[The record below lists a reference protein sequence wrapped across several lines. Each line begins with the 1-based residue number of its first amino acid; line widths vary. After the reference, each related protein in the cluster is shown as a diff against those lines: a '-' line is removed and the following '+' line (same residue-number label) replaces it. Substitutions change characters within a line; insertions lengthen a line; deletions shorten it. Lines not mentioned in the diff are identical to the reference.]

1 MIMKYDT
8 CSLPWMELGKELYTT
23 ADYLYFPSNKN
34 INMFSSAFL
43 FQNFLMV
50 FPIFK
55 MLCTQKQA
63 GTNHVFYLVMPHE
76 IEVVKS
82 KILDEG
88 PVPKKA

>member
-1 MIMKYDT
+1 MT

-23 ADYLYFPSNKN
+23 ANYLYFQSNKN

-43 FQNFLMV
+43 FQNILMV

-55 MLCTQKQA
+55 MLCSQKQA

>member
-1 MIMKYDT
+1 
-8 CSLPWMELGKELYTT
+8 MELGKELHTT
-23 ADYLYFPSNKN
+23 ANYLYFQSNKN
-34 INMFSSAFL
+34 INMFSSAIL
-43 FQNFLMV
+43 FQNILMV

-55 MLCTQKQA
+55 MLCSQKQA
-63 GTNHVFYLVMPHE
+63 GTNHVFYLVKPHE

>member
-1 MIMKYDT
+1 
-8 CSLPWMELGKELYTT
+8 MELGKELYTT

-43 FQNFLMV
+43 IQN
-50 FPIFK
+50 
-55 MLCTQKQA
+55 
-63 GTNHVFYLVMPHE
+63 VFYLVMPHE

-88 PVPKKA
+88 PVPKK

>member
-23 ADYLYFPSNKN
+23 AD
-34 INMFSSAFL
+34 
-43 FQNFLMV
+43 MV

-82 KILDEG
+82 KILD
-88 PVPKKA
+88 

>member
-1 MIMKYDT
+1 MTHAPYHGW
-8 CSLPWMELGKELYTT
+8 SLEKSSIVTT
-23 ADYLYFPSNKN
+23 ADYLYFLSNKN

-82 KILDEG
+82 KILD
-88 PVPKKA
+88 

>member
-1 MIMKYDT
+1 
-8 CSLPWMELGKELYTT
+8 
-23 ADYLYFPSNKN
+23 
-34 INMFSSAFL
+34 
-43 FQNFLMV
+43 MV

-55 MLCTQKQA
+55 MLCSQKQA
-63 GTNHVFYLVMPHE
+63 GTNHVFYLVKPHE